1 MEEKLVDLLEQKSFD
16 ELTNEERDFVLKH
29 LSKEEYQL
37 QHTVF
42 CQLPHLET
50 PTLTVQPLVIEK
62 EKKALV
68 VPLWQV
74 IAGAACLILAFVLFY
89 PKNEIVQ
96 TADTKPMKKDVDT
109 LYVQRVDT
117 IYLPSEKRKN
127 KIVYR
132 TDTIHVTEY
141 RTKEVYINTSE
152 NNVVSSP
159 VTKPGTTLKED
170 RDLGWVPKPINL

>member
-16 ELTNEERDFVLKH
+16 KLTNAEREFVLKH
-29 LSKEEYQL
+29 LSEEEYRM

-42 CQLPHLET
+42 CQLPNLET
-50 PTLTVQPLVIEK
+50 PPLTVQPLVIEK

-74 IAGAACLILAFVLFY
+74 IAGAACLILAFVLAY
-89 PKNEIVQ
+89 PKNEIVEI
-96 TADTKPMKKDVDT
+96 ANSKPVKKDIDT
-109 LYVQRVDT
+109 MYVQRVDT
-117 IYLPSEKRKN
+117 IYLPSGKGKN
-127 KIVYR
+127 KIIYR
-132 TDTIHVTEY
+132 TDTVHVTEY

>member
-16 ELTNEERDFVLKH
+16 ELTNEERVFVLKH
-29 LSKEEYQL
+29 LSEEEYRM

-42 CQLPHLET
+42 CQLPHLEI
-50 PTLTVQPLVIEK
+50 PPLTVQPLVIEK

-74 IAGAACLILAFVLFY
+74 LAGAACLIIAFVLAY
-89 PKNEIVQ
+89 PKNESVEV
-96 TADTKPMKKDVDT
+96 ANSKPVKKEIDT

-117 IYLPSEKRKN
+117 VYLSSEKGKN
-127 KIVYR
+127 KVVYR
-132 TDTIHVTEY
+132 TDTVHITEY
-141 RTKEVYINTSE
+141 RTKEVYVNSPE